1 MDSSFFMQK
10 VKFFSKKCLF
20 FRIRVCRQSD
30 IWCLIH
36 LVDSIAKS
44 RFDIKKSIIELE
56 REVVYD

>member
-20 FRIRVCRQSD
+20 FRIRVCRQSE

-36 LVDSIAKS
+36 LVDSIVKS
-44 RFDIKKSIIELE
+44 CFDVKNEGIIFF
-56 REVVYD
+56 VFDM